1 MNISGLLAI
10 VAMSLLFGTMAQVYG
25 QYGGGPPQSSAGDYT
40 VSINSDKE
48 SYSVGDIISLSGS
61 VNKYD
66 EKRMLQIT
74 IFDSAKKLVLNT
86 EIPVETDGAFSYDLS
101 PNEKFSKA
109 GEYTLRAQYGKTHV
123 DVKIIS
129 FSITDKSTE
138 TSTKPTDSVES
149 IPATKIPDWI
159 KSNAGWWADGS
170 IDDNSFVQGIQYL
183 IKEKL
188 MSIPP
193 TEQGSTSGSNEIP
206 AWIKNNAGWWADGSI
221 DDNSFVQGIQF
232 LIKTGIMKI
241 SS

>member
-1 MNISGLLAI
+1 VNFHGILAI
-10 VAMSLLFGTMAQVYG
+10 VAISVLIGTTAQVYG
-25 QYGGGPPQSSAGDYT
+25 QYGGGPPQSSVGDFK
-40 VSINSDKE
+40 VSINLDKE
-48 SYSVGDIISLSGS
+48 SYSTGDIISLSGN

-66 EKRMLQIT
+66 EKRSLQIT
-74 IFDSAKKLVLNT
+74 IFDSAKKIALKT
-86 EIPVETDGAFSYDLS
+86 EIPVAADGTFSYNLS

-109 GEYTLRAQYGKTHV
+109 GQYTLNAQYGKTHV

-129 FSITDKSTE
+129 FTIIDKPME
-138 TSTKPTDSVES
+138 TSSTPSDGVEPTS
-149 IPATKIPDWI
+149 AKIPDWI

-170 IDDNSFVQGIQYL
+170 IDDNSFVQGIQFL
-183 IKEKL
+183 IKEKV
-188 MSIPP
+188 MTIPA

-206 AWIKNNAGWWADGSI
+206 AWIKQNAKWWADGSI

>member
-1 MNISGLLAI
+1 MNISGFLAI
-10 VAMSLLFGTMAQVYG
+10 VAISVLFGTMTQVYG

-48 SYSVGDIISLSGS
+48 SYAVGDVISLSGN

-66 EKRMLQIT
+66 EKRLLQIT
-74 IFDSAKKLVLNT
+74 IFNSANKLVLNT
-86 EIPVETDGAFSYDLS
+86 EIPVATDGTFSYDLS
-101 PNEKFSKA
+101 PSEKFSNA

-129 FSITDKSTE
+129 FTIADKTTE
-138 TSTKPTDSVES
+138 TSTKPAENIAPTS
-149 IPATKIPDWI
+149 KIPDWI

-183 IKEKL
+183 IKEKI

-206 AWIKNNAGWWADGSI
+206 SWIKQNAKWWADGSI

>member
-1 MNISGLLAI
+1 VNFRRFLAI
-10 VAMSLLFGTMAQVYG
+10 IAISVLIGTTAQVYG

-48 SYSVGDIISLSGS
+48 SYSAGDIISLSGS

-66 EKRMLQIT
+66 EKRSLQIT
-74 IFDSAKKLVLNT
+74 IFNSANKLALNT
-86 EIPVETDGAFSYDLS
+86 EIPVAADGTFSYNLS
-101 PNEKFSKA
+101 PNEKFSEA
-109 GEYTLRAQYGKTHV
+109 GQYTLRAQYGKTHV

-129 FSITDKSTE
+129 FTITDKPTE
-138 TSTKPTDSVES
+138 TSTTPADVVEPT
-149 IPATKIPDWI
+149 PTAKIPDWI

-170 IDDNSFVQGIQYL
+170 IDDNSFVQGLQFL
-183 IKEKL
+183 IKEKV

-193 TEQGSTSGSNEIP
+193 TEQGSTTGSNEIP
-206 AWIKNNAGWWADGSI
+206 AWIKQNAKWWADGSI